1 MHISCLSLFPE
12 IIRAASENS
21 IANKALEKGVLS
33 LEYLQI
39 RDFAINDYG
48 KVDDALYGGGTG
60 MLMLAEPIAQA
71 TEEAQKLYRQRR
83 PKDKEQALREKLIYL
98 SPRGPVLNQD
108 IAMSLAEEEHL
119 ILLCGHYEGVD
130 ERVLEEYNYQE
141 ISIGDYVLSGGELA
155 AAVLIDVV
163 MRLCPGVLPADA
175 WQGDSHSQGFLEEN
189 QYSRPAI
196 WRGRKV
202 PEVLLSGHASK
213 IEEFRKINA
222 LYNTITKRPDLVPEN
237 LEEDLWLKFLDSL
250 T

>member
-21 IANKALEKGVLS
+21 IAEKAIEKGFLS
-33 LEYLQI
+33 LDYIQI

-60 MLMLAEPIAQA
+60 MLMLAEPIAEA
-71 TEEAQKLYRQRR
+71 TEEAQKRYREGRQA
-83 PKDKEQALREKLIYL
+83 DKEDLVAEKLIYL
-98 SPRGPVLNQD
+98 SPRGKVLNQK
-108 IAMSLAEEEHL
+108 IALELSQEEHL

-130 ERVLEEYNYQE
+130 ERVLEEYAYQE
-141 ISIGDYVLSGGELA
+141 LSIGDYVLSGGELA

-163 MRLCPGVLPADA
+163 MRLCPGVLPEEA
-175 WQGDSHSQGFLEEN
+175 WQGDSHSQGLLEEN

-196 WRGRKV
+196 WRNREV
-202 PEVLLSGHASK
+202 PEVLLSGHAAK
-213 IEEFRKINA
+213 IEEYRQINA
-222 LYNTITKRPDLVPEN
+222 LYNTISKRPDLVPEN
-237 LEEDLWLKFLDSL
+237 LEEEIWRKFLDSL